1 MKQKLT
7 LYVGDQNQ
15 HTALVQL
22 LGEWSVQHPEIDFST
37 ESVHVDPARTVQ
49 LRVTRLPALIF
60 EGHVVAQ
67 GDPVTWVPHFL
78 DQVLLSY
85 GSGNG

>member
-37 ESVHVDPARTVQ
+37 ESVHVDPALAVQ

-60 EGHVVAQ
+60 QGHIVAQ
-67 GDPVTWVPHFL
+67 GDPITWITRFL
-78 DQVLLSY
+78 VNPPVDR
-85 GSGNG
+85 